1 MAEMQTATTIT
12 QLRTMVSCAR
22 KSGSKIGFVP
32 TMGALHEGHISL
44 VHEAKKHCDF
54 VVVSI
59 FVNPMQFGPNED
71 FHRYP
76 RPLQDDLKLCT
87 NAGVN
92 LVFNPSVDEM
102 YPTGFSTV
110 VEVNELTNNLCGKSR
125 PGHFKGVTT
134 VVMKLFG
141 QVQPDAAYF
150 GQKDAQQA
158 LVIKRMACD
167 LDLPIEVVICPT
179 LRETDGLA
187 MSSRNR
193 YLSNEQRSVA
203 PLIYKGLSLLMEEVK
218 FKKHE
223 FVEQYRRDLLKRLEA
238 IPNSMV
244 DYVEIV
250 NADSLETL
258 EKMKGTV
265 LVAVALRLGNTRLID
280 NIIINTSA

>member
-110 VEVNELTNNLCGKSR
+110 VEVNGLTNNLCGKSR